1 MLPARL
7 LDFSLQKISQQKIKL
22 FHYGRLHLP
31 GLSSIIFIMI
41 MIDLIITIV
50 LIAVYMSSASYH
62 AQNPQVQ
69 VTKIFGQ
76 VQP

>member
-1 MLPARL
+1 
-7 LDFSLQKISQQKIKL
+7 
-22 FHYGRLHLP
+22 
-31 GLSSIIFIMI
+31 MI
-41 MIDLIITIV
+41 AVIITIV
-50 LIAVYMSSASYH
+50 LIVVYMSSASYH